1 MASTTTRSCL
11 LLSFK
16 TLVPFIFAVAEDDR
30 RDAHFWPQQARRPHG
45 AQHRIPKPNE
55 ISVFLYNFLDDAG
68 VKPVRVL
75 QKAGLRHSTQADCEV
90 PDAVHALYIAT
101 Q

>member
-1 MASTTTRSCL
+1 M
-11 LLSFK
+11 
-16 TLVPFIFAVAEDDR
+16 TLILGPNKHVVRTVLNTEF
-30 RDAHFWPQQARRPHG
+30 PH
-45 AQHRIPKPNE
+45 PKPNE